1 MKKIN
6 KKEKYYLKI
15 INDIQKVRSKNNGN
29 WMDLLR
35 IAFKYSPDEAAKV
48 MTRIYNDDQKIS
60 RLAKKLSNKK

>member
-1 MKKIN
+1 MKKLN
-6 KKEKYYLKI
+6 KTDKYYLKI

-35 IAFKYSPDEAAKV
+35 IAFKHSPDEAAKV

>member
-29 WMDLLR
+29 WMDRLR

-48 MTRIYNDDQKIS
+48 MTRIYNDAQKIS